1 MAACIYPSPEWLEE
15 GFNAFQSDS
24 QWENKLKKLS
34 GHFAYRIQAD
44 EAFGLDKDLYMCM
57 VLDAGKLVRLE
68 HVSEDD
74 AKNDADFLLAATPQV
89 WKRILQKLDKFV
101 GAFMGRRIKLEKG
114 STVGALALGPHAG
127 NLVNVLTLV
136 DLQFPDDLSPDEL
149 TEFKSKMEDFR
160 ASKGV

>member
-1 MAACIYPSPEWLEE
+1 MACIYPNPEWLEE
-15 GFNAFQSDS
+15 AYKAFQADPK
-24 QWENKLKKLS
+24 WENKLKKLS

-57 VLDAGKLVRLE
+57 VLDAGKLTKLE
-68 HVSEDD
+68 HVTEED
-74 AKNDADFLLAATPQV
+74 AKNEADFLLGATPQV

-127 NLVNVLTLV
+127 TLVDVLTLV
-136 DLQFPDDLSPDEL
+136 ELQFPDDLSPDEL
-149 TEFKSKMEDFR
+149 AEFKSKLDDFR
-160 ASKGV
+160 ASKGL